1 MIYSRHPTA
10 TADDAAVFYARDA
23 RLHPDICDDIEP
35 RPTARDIEAQR
46 REVREIEESLAEIE
60 AEIGVAALRRDV
72 RLGRLQAMADAAE
85 RDLGFAKRALAELLE
100 RTEQ

>member
-1 MIYSRHPTA
+1 MTRDD
-10 TADDAAVFYARDA
+10 ADDIDQRAARAA
-23 RLHPDICDDIEP
+23 RLPQPWEDIES
-35 RPTARDIEAQR
+35 RPTAREMVAQR
-46 REVREIEESLAEIE
+46 REVREIEESLAELC

-85 RDLGFAKRALAELLE
+85 RDLGFARRVLAELLE